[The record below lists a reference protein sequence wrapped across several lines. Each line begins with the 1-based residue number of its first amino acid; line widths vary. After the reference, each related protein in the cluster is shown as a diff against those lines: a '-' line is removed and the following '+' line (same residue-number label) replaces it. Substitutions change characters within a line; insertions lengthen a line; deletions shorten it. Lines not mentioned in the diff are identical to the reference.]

1 MAKRGIQ
8 AGDKVSF
15 LNETGG
21 GVVLRM
27 LSHNR
32 AVVRTDEG
40 FEIEFALG
48 LLVPAAKGADS
59 VVYQLSDQ
67 QVKSVIAND
76 VMGDRIDRDRKKSGS
91 LRKAKQGDRRADDS
105 VMEID
110 LHLHEIT
117 DDERHL
123 SDGEKLDY
131 QIRYFERMLNTAI
144 RERKRALIVIHGVG
158 EGKLRD
164 EVRNVLGYYDGV
176 RFDDADPRRYGYGA
190 TEVTILRH

>member
-1 MAKRGIQ
+1 M
-8 AGDKVSF
+8 SF
-15 LNETGG
+15 LNEIGG

-32 AVVRTDEG
+32 VVVRTDEG
-40 FEIEFALG
+40 FEIEFALSA
-48 LLVPAAKGADS
+48 LVAAAKGADS

-67 QVKSVIAND
+67 QVRSVIAND
-76 VMGDRIDRDRKKSGS
+76 VMDDRIDRDRKKSGS
-91 LRKAKQGDRRADDS
+91 LRKAKQGERRADDS

-110 LHLHEIT
+110 LHLNAIT

-123 SDGEKLDY
+123 SDGEKLDF
-131 QIRYFERMLNTAI
+131 QLRYFERMLNTAI
-144 RERKRALIVIHGVG
+144 RDRKRALIVIHGVG

-164 EVRNVLGYYDGV
+164 EVRNVLGYYEGV